1 MRFSPTKSGSEG
13 KGMDGGVSVGG
24 GAEGTQKRK
33 AQSVFSKKEEE
44 EICCRHIVQMRIP
57 NEFGKEVS
65 PDCPCC
71 KPRQQLPVDKKLA
84 AQQIADKKKA
94 REDLLEQAAWLATD
108 IANLVEFKRER
119 QQGEEYLLKVISR
132 LRDEQVAWDK
142 EQAKLPNEQR
152 TERNVFEGYSPSNG
166 GKGHQTPEG
175 QHRGPA
181 GRLPEDIDVGDLDED
196 QQMGWA
202 I

>member
-119 QQGEEYLLKVISR
+119 QQEEEYLLKVISR

-152 TERNVFEGYSPSNG
+152 TERNVFEGYVR
-166 GKGHQTPEG
+166 HE
-175 QHRGPA
+175 RRVA
-181 GRLPEDIDVGDLDED
+181 
-196 QQMGWA
+196 
-202 I
+202 